1 MADAP
6 HCQTSYFAQSAY
18 HVRGSAS
25 RSAIY
30 ATAVWPHDVTR
41 RDPAVSRAIFRPEL
55 RVFFFFFNSFAYI
68 ARQDN
73 NLLQTADGTF
83 QTRFPLPATCGA
95 ENYGL
100 FPFLLH
106 FLGLPRFRVPVFQ
119 TRRGNV
125 SQGFARTQPIYI
137 EAGRPGG
144 LVGIL
149 INEPSG
155 RQVMGSSSGD
165 SDYYEFFSLAFVL
178 ASG

>member
-1 MADAP
+1 M
-6 HCQTSYFAQSAY
+6 H
-18 HVRGSAS
+18 AS
-25 RSAIY
+25 RPLNSIFDRSC
-30 ATAVWPHDVTR
+30 VVFG
-41 RDPAVSRAIFRPEL
+41 FRPISPIGI
-55 RVFFFFFNSFAYI
+55 N
-68 ARQDN
+68 
-73 NLLQTADGTF
+73 ADVGSVAGYHGAPPDLAHF
-83 QTRFPLPATCGA
+83 KLGFPLPATCGP

-100 FPFLLH
+100 FPFLLY

-165 SDYYEFFSLAFVL
+165 SDYYEFFSRFRSCQWIALKSVCTQRERG
-178 ASG
+178 ASHNKNIIS